1 MTAMRRHRPPTS
13 VYLTSDAI
21 SDLWRSNRHADRHRT
36 SGLALLYGKRR
47 PRTTVTVVITKAD
60 TTAER
65 RAKEER
71 VRREGLVLLGESRA
85 VTETCAH
92 KSTRKPGDNPLLFL
106 GPPPVG
112 HLFLLRHRLGLRNKF
127 YATTYDG
134 TGATQVPI
142 HLTK

>member
-1 MTAMRRHRPPTS
+1 MRRHRAPTS

-21 SDLWRSNRHADRHRT
+21 SAIWASNRHSFEHDT
-36 SGLALLYGKRR
+36 SGLALLYGKRH
-47 PRTTVTVVITKAD
+47 PRTTVTLVITEAD
-60 TTAER
+60 TPAVRRRKER
-65 RAKEER
+65 T

-92 KSTRKPGDNPLLFL
+92 TSTRNPGDNPLLFV

-142 HLTK
+142 HLTN